1 THQGPMLLQAQKND
15 IRLEAEQSVEVSAS
29 QQHVLVTAKLG
40 MPGNFVVKAAKHS
53 HVGPAH
59 ASTSFN
65 AWDSTPFDDRYV
77 LRDEATLEPLPNIA
91 VEVIRGDGGV
101 VKLMTDSQG
110 RLPKQQHL
118 AMDPVQIRILGKGS
132 HNSDTESNT

>member
-1 THQGPMLLQAQKND
+1 
-15 IRLEAEQSVEVSAS
+15 
-29 QQHVLVTAKLG
+29 
-40 MPGNFVVKAAKHS
+40 VVKAAKHS